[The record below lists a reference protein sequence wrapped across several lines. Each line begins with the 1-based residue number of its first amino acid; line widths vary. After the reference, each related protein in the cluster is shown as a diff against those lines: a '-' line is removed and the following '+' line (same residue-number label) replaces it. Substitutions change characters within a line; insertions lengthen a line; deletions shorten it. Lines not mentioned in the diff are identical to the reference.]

1 MKKGIPDSGEKQSKC
16 IPRALNAL
24 DFSPGNIGL
33 NLSRFI
39 GNGRGPVTDLELYLT
54 AVDVAHRTAET
65 AKKQQPKYDEEALRW
80 HFTAVAINIL
90 ERARAQMICQERE
103 VS

>member
-1 MKKGIPDSGEKQSKC
+1 MTSKGIPDSGENQSKC
-16 IPRALNAL
+16 TQSALSAL

-65 AKKQQPKYDEEALRW
+65 TKKQQPKYNEEALR
-80 HFTAVAINIL
+80 
-90 ERARAQMICQERE
+90 
-103 VS
+103 